1 MGAYVVRRL
10 FFSLFV
16 LWGAVTI
23 IFVVLRLVPGDPAY
37 IMLGPDADQ
46 AQVDALRA
54 QLGLD
59 HSLIQQYATYLA
71 NVVHLDFGQSFRLNA
86 DSMSLVL
93 QRVPATI
100 QLASTAL
107 LLSLLIGL
115 PLGVIAALRANSWVD
130 RSISVFSLMGQST
143 PSFWL
148 GIVLILVFA
157 RGLQVLPSAGSGTWS
172 HLVLPTITL
181 ALPFLAILV
190 RLTAQRSARG
200 RARGLRAD
208 GPGERARRGDRDPR
222 PRAAERADP
231 DRHRGRPAVR
241 CPARRHRDRR
251 DRVRLAG
258 RRPAADRLDRPP
270 RLRRRPGV
278 DLAGRQPSSSSSIC
292 SWTCS
297 TASWT
302 RGSAWLVT
310 DSWRST

>member
-157 RGLQVLPSAGSGTWS
+157 RGLQVLPSAGSGTWA

-190 RLTAQRSARG
+190 RVTRSGLLEVVHEGYVQTARAKGLGEGIVVLVHALRNALIPIVTVVGLQFGALLGGTVIVETVFAWPGVG
-200 RARGLRAD
+200 RLLIDSIG
-208 GPGERARRGDRDPR
+208 
-222 PRAAERADP
+222 
-231 DRHRGRPAVR
+231 
-241 CPARRHRDRR
+241 RR
-251 DRVRLAG
+251 DYGVVQASILLVATIFVFINLLVDLLYGFLDPRVRLAG
-258 RRPAADRLDRPP
+258 D
-270 RLRRRPGV
+270 
-278 DLAGRQPSSSSSIC
+278 
-292 SWTCS
+292 
-297 TASWT
+297 
-302 RGSAWLVT
+302 
-310 DSWRST
+310 

>member
-46 AQVDALRA
+46 AQVAALRA

-71 NVVHLDFGQSFRLNA
+71 NVVHLDFGESFRLNA

-100 QLASTAL
+100 QLATAAL

-115 PLGVIAALRANSWVD
+115 PLGVMAALRAHTWVD
-130 RSISVFSLMGQST
+130 RAISVFSLMGQST

-157 RGLQVLPSAGSGTWS
+157 RGLKVLPSAGSGTWA
-172 HLVLPTITL
+172 HLVLPTVTL

-190 RLTAQRSARG
+190 RLTRSGLLEVVHEGYVQTARAKGLSEGVVILVHALRNALIPIVTVVGLQFGALLGGTVIVETVFAWPGVG
-200 RARGLRAD
+200 RLLIDSIG
-208 GPGERARRGDRDPR
+208 
-222 PRAAERADP
+222 
-231 DRHRGRPAVR
+231 
-241 CPARRHRDRR
+241 RR
-251 DRVRLAG
+251 DYGVVQASILLVATIFVLINLLVDLIYGFLDPRVRLAG
-258 RRPAADRLDRPP
+258 D
-270 RLRRRPGV
+270 
-278 DLAGRQPSSSSSIC
+278 
-292 SWTCS
+292 
-297 TASWT
+297 
-302 RGSAWLVT
+302 
-310 DSWRST
+310 

>member
-46 AQVDALRA
+46 AQVAALRA

-59 HSLIQQYATYLA
+59 QSLIQQYATYLA
-71 NVVHLDFGQSFRLNA
+71 NVVHLDFGESFRLNA

-100 QLASTAL
+100 QLATTAL

-115 PLGVIAALRANSWVD
+115 PLGVIAALRAHSWVD
-130 RSISVFSLMGQST
+130 RAISVFSLMGQST

-157 RGLQVLPSAGSGTWS
+157 RGLKVLPSAGSGTWA

-190 RLTAQRSARG
+190 RLTRSGLLEVVHEGYVQTARAKGLSEGIVVLVHAMRNALIPIVTVVGLQFGALLGGTVIVETVFAWPGVG
-200 RARGLRAD
+200 RLLIDSIG
-208 GPGERARRGDRDPR
+208 
-222 PRAAERADP
+222 
-231 DRHRGRPAVR
+231 
-241 CPARRHRDRR
+241 RR
-251 DRVRLAG
+251 DYGVVQASILLVATIFVLINLLVDLLYGFLDPRVRLAG
-258 RRPAADRLDRPP
+258 D
-270 RLRRRPGV
+270 
-278 DLAGRQPSSSSSIC
+278 
-292 SWTCS
+292 
-297 TASWT
+297 
-302 RGSAWLVT
+302 
-310 DSWRST
+310 

>member
-46 AQVDALRA
+46 AQVAALRA

-115 PLGVIAALRANSWVD
+115 PLGVIAALRAHSWVD
-130 RSISVFSLMGQST
+130 RTISVFSLMGQST

-157 RGLQVLPSAGSGTWS
+157 RGLKVLPSAGSGTWS

-190 RLTAQRSARG
+190 RLTRSGLLEVVHEGYVQTARAKGLSEGVVVLVHALRNALIPIVTVVGLQFGALLGGTVIVETVFAWPGVG
-200 RARGLRAD
+200 RLLIDSIG
-208 GPGERARRGDRDPR
+208 
-222 PRAAERADP
+222 
-231 DRHRGRPAVR
+231 
-241 CPARRHRDRR
+241 RR
-251 DRVRLAG
+251 DYGVVQAAILLVATIFVVINLLVDLLYGFLDPRVRLAG
-258 RRPAADRLDRPP
+258 D
-270 RLRRRPGV
+270 
-278 DLAGRQPSSSSSIC
+278 
-292 SWTCS
+292 
-297 TASWT
+297 
-302 RGSAWLVT
+302 
-310 DSWRST
+310 

>member
-46 AQVDALRA
+46 AQVEALRA

-157 RGLQVLPSAGSGTWS
+157 RGLQVLPSAGSGTWA

-190 RLTAQRSARG
+190 RLTRSGLLEVVHEGYVQTARAKGLGEGIVILVHALRNALIPIVTVVGLQFGALLGGTVIVETVFAWPGVG
-200 RARGLRAD
+200 RLLIDSIG
-208 GPGERARRGDRDPR
+208 
-222 PRAAERADP
+222 
-231 DRHRGRPAVR
+231 
-241 CPARRHRDRR
+241 RR
-251 DRVRLAG
+251 DYGVVQASILLVATIFVFINLLVDLLYGFLDPRVRLAG
-258 RRPAADRLDRPP
+258 D
-270 RLRRRPGV
+270 
-278 DLAGRQPSSSSSIC
+278 
-292 SWTCS
+292 
-297 TASWT
+297 
-302 RGSAWLVT
+302 
-310 DSWRST
+310 

>member
-46 AQVDALRA
+46 AQVAALRA

-59 HSLIQQYATYLA
+59 QSLIQQYATYLA
-71 NVVHLDFGQSFRLNA
+71 NVVHLDFGESFRLNA

-100 QLASTAL
+100 QLATTAL

-115 PLGVIAALRANSWVD
+115 PLGVIAALRAHSWVD
-130 RSISVFSLMGQST
+130 RTISVFSLMGQST

-157 RGLQVLPSAGSGTWS
+157 RGLKVLPSAGSGTWS

-190 RLTAQRSARG
+190 RLTRSGLLEVVHEGYVQTARAKGLGEGIVVLVHALRNALIPIVTVVGLQFGALLGGTVIVETVFAWPGVG
-200 RARGLRAD
+200 RLLIDSIG
-208 GPGERARRGDRDPR
+208 
-222 PRAAERADP
+222 
-231 DRHRGRPAVR
+231 
-241 CPARRHRDRR
+241 RR
-251 DRVRLAG
+251 DYGVVQAAILQVATIFVVINLLVDLMYGFLDPRVRLAG
-258 RRPAADRLDRPP
+258 D
-270 RLRRRPGV
+270 
-278 DLAGRQPSSSSSIC
+278 
-292 SWTCS
+292 
-297 TASWT
+297 
-302 RGSAWLVT
+302 
-310 DSWRST
+310 

>member
-100 QLASTAL
+100 QLATTAL

-115 PLGVIAALRANSWVD
+115 PLGVIAALRAHSWVD
-130 RSISVFSLMGQST
+130 RTISVFSLMGQST

-157 RGLQVLPSAGSGTWS
+157 RGLHMFPSAGSGTWS

-190 RLTAQRSARG
+190 RLTRSGLLEVVHEGYVQTARAKGLGEGIVILVHALRNALIPIVTVVGLQFGALLGGTVIVETVFAWPGVG
-200 RARGLRAD
+200 RLLIDSIG
-208 GPGERARRGDRDPR
+208 
-222 PRAAERADP
+222 
-231 DRHRGRPAVR
+231 
-241 CPARRHRDRR
+241 RR
-251 DRVRLAG
+251 DYGVVQAAILLVATIFVVINLLVDLLYGFLDPRVRLAG
-258 RRPAADRLDRPP
+258 D
-270 RLRRRPGV
+270 
-278 DLAGRQPSSSSSIC
+278 
-292 SWTCS
+292 
-297 TASWT
+297 
-302 RGSAWLVT
+302 
-310 DSWRST
+310 

>member
-23 IFVVLRLVPGDPAY
+23 IFLVLRLVPGDPAY

-46 AQVDALRA
+46 AQVAALRA

-71 NVVHLDFGQSFRLNA
+71 NVAHLDFGQSFRLNA

-107 LLSLLIGL
+107 LLSLLIGI
-115 PLGVIAALRANSWVD
+115 PLGVVAALRAHSWVD
-130 RSISVFSLMGQST
+130 RTISVFSLMGQST

-157 RGLQVLPSAGSGTWS
+157 RGLKVLPSAGSGTWS

-190 RLTAQRSARG
+190 RLTRSGLLEVVHEGYVQTARAKGLGEGIVILVHALRNALIPIVTVVGLQFGALLGGTVIVETVFAWPGVG
-200 RARGLRAD
+200 RLLIDSIG
-208 GPGERARRGDRDPR
+208 
-222 PRAAERADP
+222 
-231 DRHRGRPAVR
+231 
-241 CPARRHRDRR
+241 RR
-251 DRVRLAG
+251 DYGVVQASILLVATIFVGINLLVDLVYGFLDPRVRLAG
-258 RRPAADRLDRPP
+258 D
-270 RLRRRPGV
+270 
-278 DLAGRQPSSSSSIC
+278 
-292 SWTCS
+292 
-297 TASWT
+297 
-302 RGSAWLVT
+302 
-310 DSWRST
+310 

>member
-46 AQVDALRA
+46 AQVAALRA

-59 HSLIQQYATYLA
+59 QSLIQQYATYLA
-71 NVVHLDFGQSFRLNA
+71 NVVHLDFGESFRLNA

-100 QLASTAL
+100 QLATTAL

-115 PLGVIAALRANSWVD
+115 PLGVIAALRAHSWVD
-130 RSISVFSLMGQST
+130 RAISVFSLMGQST

-157 RGLQVLPSAGSGTWS
+157 RGLKVLPSAGSGSWA

-190 RLTAQRSARG
+190 RLTRSGLLEVVHEGYVQTARAKGLSEGIVVLVHAMRNALIPIVTVVGLQFGALLGGTVIVETVFAWPGVG
-200 RARGLRAD
+200 RLLIDSIG
-208 GPGERARRGDRDPR
+208 
-222 PRAAERADP
+222 
-231 DRHRGRPAVR
+231 
-241 CPARRHRDRR
+241 RR
-251 DRVRLAG
+251 DYGVVQASILLVATIFVLINLLVDLLYGFLDPRVRLAG
-258 RRPAADRLDRPP
+258 D
-270 RLRRRPGV
+270 
-278 DLAGRQPSSSSSIC
+278 
-292 SWTCS
+292 
-297 TASWT
+297 
-302 RGSAWLVT
+302 
-310 DSWRST
+310 

>member
-1 MGAYVVRRL
+1 MAAYVVRRL
-10 FFSLFV
+10 FFSVFV

-46 AQVDALRA
+46 AQVAALRA

-86 DSMSLVL
+86 DSMTLVL

-100 QLASTAL
+100 QLATTAL

-115 PLGVIAALRANSWVD
+115 PLGVIAALRAHSWVD
-130 RSISVFSLMGQST
+130 RTISVFSLMGQST

-157 RGLQVLPSAGSGTWS
+157 RGLKVLPSAGSGTWS

-190 RLTAQRSARG
+190 RLTRSGLLEVVHEGYVQTARAKGLGEGVVVLVHALRNALIPIVTVVGLQFGALLGGTVIVETVFAWPGVG
-200 RARGLRAD
+200 RLLIDSIG
-208 GPGERARRGDRDPR
+208 
-222 PRAAERADP
+222 
-231 DRHRGRPAVR
+231 
-241 CPARRHRDRR
+241 RR
-251 DRVRLAG
+251 DYGVVQASILLVATIFVVINLLVDLLYGFLDPRVRLAG
-258 RRPAADRLDRPP
+258 D
-270 RLRRRPGV
+270 
-278 DLAGRQPSSSSSIC
+278 
-292 SWTCS
+292 
-297 TASWT
+297 
-302 RGSAWLVT
+302 
-310 DSWRST
+310 

>member
-71 NVVHLDFGQSFRLNA
+71 NVVHLDFGQSFRLSE

-190 RLTAQRSARG
+190 RLTRSGLLEVVHEGYVQTARAKGLGEGIVILVHALRNALIPIVTVIGLQFGALLGGTVIVETVFAWPGVG
-200 RARGLRAD
+200 RLLIDSIG
-208 GPGERARRGDRDPR
+208 
-222 PRAAERADP
+222 
-231 DRHRGRPAVR
+231 
-241 CPARRHRDRR
+241 RR
-251 DRVRLAG
+251 DYGVVQASILLVATIFVFINLLVDLLYGFLDPRVRLAG
-258 RRPAADRLDRPP
+258 D
-270 RLRRRPGV
+270 
-278 DLAGRQPSSSSSIC
+278 
-292 SWTCS
+292 
-297 TASWT
+297 
-302 RGSAWLVT
+302 
-310 DSWRST
+310 

>member
-23 IFVVLRLVPGDPAY
+23 VFVVLRLVPGDPAY

-46 AQVDALRA
+46 AQVAALQA

-59 HSLIQQYATYLA
+59 QPLIQQYATYLA
-71 NVVHLDFGQSFRLNA
+71 NVVHLDFGESFRLNA

-100 QLASTAL
+100 QLATTAL

-115 PLGVIAALRANSWVD
+115 PLGVIAALRAHSWVD
-130 RSISVFSLMGQST
+130 RTISVFSLMGQST

-157 RGLQVLPSAGSGTWS
+157 RGLKVLPSAGSGTWS

-190 RLTAQRSARG
+190 RLTRSGLLEVVHEGYVQTARAKGLGESVVILVHALRNALVPIVTVVGLQFGALLGGTVIVETVFAWPGVG
-200 RARGLRAD
+200 RLLIDSIG
-208 GPGERARRGDRDPR
+208 
-222 PRAAERADP
+222 
-231 DRHRGRPAVR
+231 
-241 CPARRHRDRR
+241 RR
-251 DRVRLAG
+251 DYGVVQAAILLVATIFVVINLLVDLLYGFLDPRVRLAG
-258 RRPAADRLDRPP
+258 D
-270 RLRRRPGV
+270 
-278 DLAGRQPSSSSSIC
+278 
-292 SWTCS
+292 
-297 TASWT
+297 
-302 RGSAWLVT
+302 
-310 DSWRST
+310 

>member
-46 AQVDALRA
+46 AQVAALRA

-59 HSLIQQYATYLA
+59 QSLIQQYATYLA
-71 NVVHLDFGQSFRLNA
+71 NVVHLDFGESFRLNA

-100 QLASTAL
+100 QLATTAL

-115 PLGVIAALRANSWVD
+115 PLGVVAALRAHSWVD
-130 RSISVFSLMGQST
+130 RAISVFSLMGQST

-157 RGLQVLPSAGSGTWS
+157 RGLKVLPSAGSGSWA

-190 RLTAQRSARG
+190 RLTRSGLLEVVHEGYVQTARAKGLGEGTVVLVHAMRNALIPIVTVVGLQFGALLGGTVIVETVFAWPGVG
-200 RARGLRAD
+200 RLLIDSIG
-208 GPGERARRGDRDPR
+208 
-222 PRAAERADP
+222 
-231 DRHRGRPAVR
+231 
-241 CPARRHRDRR
+241 RR
-251 DRVRLAG
+251 DYGVVQASILLVATIFVLINLLVDLLYGFLDPRVRLAG
-258 RRPAADRLDRPP
+258 D
-270 RLRRRPGV
+270 
-278 DLAGRQPSSSSSIC
+278 
-292 SWTCS
+292 
-297 TASWT
+297 
-302 RGSAWLVT
+302 
-310 DSWRST
+310 

>member
-46 AQVDALRA
+46 AQVAALRA

-59 HSLIQQYATYLA
+59 QSLIQQYATYLA
-71 NVVHLDFGQSFRLNA
+71 NVVHLDFGESFRLNA

-100 QLASTAL
+100 QLATTAL

-115 PLGVIAALRANSWVD
+115 PLGVIAALRAHSWVD
-130 RSISVFSLMGQST
+130 RAISVFSLMGQST

-157 RGLQVLPSAGSGTWS
+157 RGLKVLPSAGSGSWA

-190 RLTAQRSARG
+190 RLTRSGLLEVVHEGYVQTARAKGLNEGIVVLVHAMRNALIPIVTVVGLQFGALLGGTVIVETVFAWPGVG
-200 RARGLRAD
+200 RLLIDSIG
-208 GPGERARRGDRDPR
+208 
-222 PRAAERADP
+222 
-231 DRHRGRPAVR
+231 
-241 CPARRHRDRR
+241 RR
-251 DRVRLAG
+251 DYGVVQASILLVATIFVLINLLVDLLYGFLDPRVRLAG
-258 RRPAADRLDRPP
+258 D
-270 RLRRRPGV
+270 
-278 DLAGRQPSSSSSIC
+278 
-292 SWTCS
+292 
-297 TASWT
+297 
-302 RGSAWLVT
+302 
-310 DSWRST
+310 

>member
-1 MGAYVVRRL
+1 MAAYVVRRL

-46 AQVDALRA
+46 AQVAALRA

-59 HSLIQQYATYLA
+59 QSLIQQYATYLA
-71 NVVHLDFGQSFRLNA
+71 NVVHLDFGESFRLNA

-100 QLASTAL
+100 QLATTAL

-115 PLGVIAALRANSWVD
+115 PLGVIAALRAHSWVD
-130 RSISVFSLMGQST
+130 RAISVFSLMGQST

-157 RGLQVLPSAGSGTWS
+157 RGLKMLPSAGSGTWA

-190 RLTAQRSARG
+190 RLTRSGLLEVVHEGYVQTARAKGLGEGIVVLVHALRNALIPIVTVVGLQFGALLGGTVIVETVFAWPGVG
-200 RARGLRAD
+200 RLLIDSIG
-208 GPGERARRGDRDPR
+208 
-222 PRAAERADP
+222 
-231 DRHRGRPAVR
+231 
-241 CPARRHRDRR
+241 RR
-251 DRVRLAG
+251 DYGVVQASILLVATIFVVINLLVDLLYGFLDPRVRLAG
-258 RRPAADRLDRPP
+258 D
-270 RLRRRPGV
+270 
-278 DLAGRQPSSSSSIC
+278 
-292 SWTCS
+292 
-297 TASWT
+297 
-302 RGSAWLVT
+302 
-310 DSWRST
+310 

>member
-1 MGAYVVRRL
+1 MAAYVVRRL

-46 AQVDALRA
+46 AQVAALRA

-59 HSLIQQYATYLA
+59 QSLIQQYATYLA

-100 QLASTAL
+100 QLATTAL

-115 PLGVIAALRANSWVD
+115 PLGVIAALRAHSWVD

-157 RGLQVLPSAGSGTWS
+157 RGLKMLPSAGSGTWA

-190 RLTAQRSARG
+190 RLTRSGLLEVVHEGYVQTARAKGLGEGIVVLVHALRNALIPIVTVVGLQFGALLGGTVIVETVFAWPGVG
-200 RARGLRAD
+200 RLLIDSIG
-208 GPGERARRGDRDPR
+208 
-222 PRAAERADP
+222 
-231 DRHRGRPAVR
+231 
-241 CPARRHRDRR
+241 RR
-251 DRVRLAG
+251 DYGVVQASILLVATIFVVINLLVDLLYGFLDPRVRLAG
-258 RRPAADRLDRPP
+258 D
-270 RLRRRPGV
+270 
-278 DLAGRQPSSSSSIC
+278 
-292 SWTCS
+292 
-297 TASWT
+297 
-302 RGSAWLVT
+302 
-310 DSWRST
+310 

>member
-10 FFSLFV
+10 AFSLFV

-37 IMLGPDADQ
+37 LILGPDATQ
-46 AQVDALRA
+46 AQVEAMHH

-100 QLASTAL
+100 QLATTAL

-115 PLGVIAALRANSWVD
+115 PLGVIAALRAHSWVD
-130 RSISVFSLMGQST
+130 RTISVFSLMGQST

-157 RGLQVLPSAGSGTWS
+157 RGLHVFPSAGSGTWS

-190 RLTAQRSARG
+190 RLTRSGLLEVVHEGYVQTARAKGLGESVVILVHALRNALIPIVTVVGLQFGALLGGTVIVETVFAWPGVG
-200 RARGLRAD
+200 RLLIDSIG
-208 GPGERARRGDRDPR
+208 
-222 PRAAERADP
+222 
-231 DRHRGRPAVR
+231 
-241 CPARRHRDRR
+241 RR
-251 DRVRLAG
+251 DYGVVQASILLVATIFVVINLLVDLLYGFLDPRVRLAG
-258 RRPAADRLDRPP
+258 D
-270 RLRRRPGV
+270 
-278 DLAGRQPSSSSSIC
+278 
-292 SWTCS
+292 
-297 TASWT
+297 
-302 RGSAWLVT
+302 
-310 DSWRST
+310 

>member
-59 HSLIQQYATYLA
+59 QSLIKQYATYLA
-71 NVVHLDFGQSFRLNA
+71 NVVNLDFGQSFRLNA

-107 LLSLLIGL
+107 LLSLVIGL

-130 RSISVFSLMGQST
+130 RTISVFSLMGQST

-190 RLTAQRSARG
+190 RLTRSGLLEVVHEGYVQTARAKGLGEGIVILVHALRNALIPIVTVVGLQFGALLGGTVIVETVFAWPGVG
-200 RARGLRAD
+200 RLLIDSIG
-208 GPGERARRGDRDPR
+208 
-222 PRAAERADP
+222 
-231 DRHRGRPAVR
+231 
-241 CPARRHRDRR
+241 RR
-251 DRVRLAG
+251 DYGVVQASILLVATIFVVINLLVDLLYGFLDPRVRLAG
-258 RRPAADRLDRPP
+258 D
-270 RLRRRPGV
+270 
-278 DLAGRQPSSSSSIC
+278 
-292 SWTCS
+292 
-297 TASWT
+297 
-302 RGSAWLVT
+302 
-310 DSWRST
+310 